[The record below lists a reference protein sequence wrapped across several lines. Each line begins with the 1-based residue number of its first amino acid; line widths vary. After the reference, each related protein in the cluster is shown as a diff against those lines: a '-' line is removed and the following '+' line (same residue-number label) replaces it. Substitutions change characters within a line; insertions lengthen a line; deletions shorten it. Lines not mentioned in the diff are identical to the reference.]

1 MALVLARLALDLVE
15 VVEVVVVEVEAAGPL
30 MLAAHLHEEAVL
42 DGWGW

>member
-1 MALVLARLALDLVE
+1 MALVLVRLALDL
-15 VVEVVVVEVEAAGPL
+15 VEVVVVEVEAAGPL

>member
-1 MALVLARLALDLVE
+1 MALVLVRLALDLVE
-15 VVEVVVVEVEAAGPL
+15 GVVVEVEAAGPL

>member
-1 MALVLARLALDLVE
+1 MALVLARLALDL
-15 VVEVVVVEVEAAGPL
+15 VEVVVVEVEAAGPL